1 MMMTCQCRFINSNK
15 CPTGGD
21 VDIDVVGGGGRV
33 GAVPVGAAGMWEMSV
48 PFSIFLWT

>member
-1 MMMTCQCRFINSNK
+1 MMRTCQCRFINSNK

-21 VDIDVVGGGGRV
+21 VDIGAVGA

-48 PFSIFLWT
+48 PSF